1 MARKTTVPRKRRPG
15 RIARQAD
22 LLTIVYK
29 VLSEVGIDAASLRQ
43 IADRAK
49 VSTGTISYH
58 FENKEKL
65 VMAALQ
71 AARCRCPTMPTVRR
85 WRASRRSHSG
95 VFCTNPT
102 TVSGGS
108 G

>member
-15 RIARQAD
+15 RIARQTD

-29 VLSEVGIDAASLRQ
+29 VVSEVGIDAPSMRQ

-49 VSTGTISYH
+49 VNTGTISYY

-65 VMAALQ
+65 VMAALPGGLSD
-71 AARCRCPTMPTVRR
+71 AGTRRC
-85 WRASRRSHSG
+85 
-95 VFCTNPT
+95 
-102 TVSGGS
+102 
-108 G
+108 